1 MKIEIHCSGQYLLIL
16 NLPNKILYRLANCI
30 TMTRNQVAAGSK
42 NHSFRVNTGYEFFDI
57 FEFDHRVVFGVNLL
71 LIIFRNYNRIG

>member
-1 MKIEIHCSGQYLLIL
+1 
-16 NLPNKILYRLANCI
+16 
-30 TMTRNQVAAGSK
+30 VAAGSK